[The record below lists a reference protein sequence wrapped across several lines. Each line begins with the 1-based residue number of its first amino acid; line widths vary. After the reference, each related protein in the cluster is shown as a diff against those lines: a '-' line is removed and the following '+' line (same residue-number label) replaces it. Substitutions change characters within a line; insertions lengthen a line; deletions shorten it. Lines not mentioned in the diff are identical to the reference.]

1 MKVLEIL
8 QENQEGREMRDDLL
22 SCPFCGGEAEI
33 LHYQID
39 GYLPKCKLCDGM
51 IEKWFLIKEEAI
63 AAWNHRTP
71 IKEGER

>member
-1 MKVLEIL
+1 MM
-8 QENQEGREMRDDLL
+8 NDLL
-22 SCPFCGGEAEI
+22 PCPFCGGESEI

-63 AAWNHRTP
+63 AEWNHRTP
-71 IKEGER
+71 IKEARDEGYRS